1 MAWAHILLMVYLP
14 DENMWCYC
22 LPILDDHVINLWV
35 YSDNRMNSRG
45 CIFHSYRRYIHQ
57 CQC

>member
-1 MAWAHILLMVYLP
+1 MVWAHILLMVYLP
-14 DENMWCYC
+14 DDNWLCYY
-22 LPILDDHVINLWV
+22 LPTPDGRGRIPWV